1 MTYKIL
7 PWSEHQA
14 KRLNVIIVSSQRK
27 GKKITVIDPTDMEE
41 IAHIGAIG
49 YGDYPTHW
57 KVHGKEYAD
66 QRRKAFRSRTASMPM
81 WRFYKGKRRRSPSFL
96 AREILW

>member
-1 MTYKIL
+1 MPYKIL

-14 KRLNVIIVSSQRK
+14 KRLNVIIVPSQRK

-41 IAHIGAIG
+41 IAHIGATG
-49 YGDYPTHW
+49 MPDYPTHW
-57 KVHGKEYAD
+57 RVHGKEHAD
-66 QRRKAFRSRTASMPM
+66 KRRAAFLARTANMPM
-81 WRFYKGKRRRSPSFL
+81 WRFFKGKRRRSPAYF